1 MRSDNKPIEIK
12 YSFYLL
18 NQNEVAKLKE
28 AFPKNQ
34 QIETYGLNRY
44 DEYFL
49 PPLLLISLPYKPEEF
64 IQFTKTNQYY
74 ELINRLIR
82 IVSNTPSKVAVGFS
96 LNHDDTNITISCVT
110 NNVETLKNF
119 LTHIHEGLQ
128 KALNKIEKNGADKRY
143 IKIQHSDLTGRFEK
157 VILI

>member
-1 MRSDNKPIEIK
+1 MRPDNKPIEIK

-18 NQNEVAKLKE
+18 KQDEVTELKE

-34 QIETYGLNRY
+34 QIVTYGLNRY

-64 IQFTKTNQYY
+64 LQFTRTRQYN
-74 ELINRLIR
+74 ELINRLIK
-82 IVSNTPSKVAVGFS
+82 IISNTRSKVAVAFS
-96 LNHDDTNITISCVT
+96 LNNEDTNITISCVT
-110 NNVETLKNF
+110 NNIEALKNF
-119 LTHIHEGLQ
+119 LNHIHEGLQ
-128 KALNKIEKNGADKRY
+128 KALNKIDKNKVTKKY
-143 IKIQHSDLTGRFEK
+143 ITVQHSDITGRFEK